1 MKQLI
6 IGALA
11 LGALGTA
18 VPAAAQDWRSN
29 PYDYGQPYGYTQP
42 YSHSGFS
49 PRAGQLFRLIDRLLD
64 DGAIDNAE
72 ARFLR
77 GQVVAV
83 RRLEWRYGRDGLNG
97 WERRDLRARYDQL
110 EDRIRAAADDD
121 DDDDWDD
128 RD

>member
-1 MKQLI
+1 MKHLI

-11 LGALGTA
+11 LGAVGTA
-18 VPAAAQDWRSN
+18 VPAAAQDWRPN
-29 PYDYGQPYGYTQP
+29 PYDYGQPYGYTPP
-42 YSHSGFS
+42 YSHGGFS
-49 PRAGQLFRLIDRLLD
+49 SRAGQLFRLVDRLLD
-64 DGAIDNAE
+64 DDAIDNAD

-77 GQVVAV
+77 AQVAAV

-110 EDRIRAAADDD
+110 EDRIRDAADDD